1 MEISKVLAL
10 AVYVR
15 DELLNAGCKITRTF
29 VNDSE
34 RTPSAINID
43 FCKDNIKYEIVLFDD
58 CKLTV
63 EVYCAIIIDKL
74 PDVKKL
80 TEEDTIV
87 VNDSKFVLHRHTY
100 IETARYIAAFKNTSF
115 TITKS
120 LVNDILKLSEI

>member
-15 DELLNAGCKITRTF
+15 DELINAGCEITRTF
-29 VNDSE
+29 VGDSE

-43 FCKDNIKYEIVLFDD
+43 FCKDNINYEIVLFDD

-100 IETARYIAAFKNTSF
+100 IETARYIAAFNNTSF
-115 TITKS
+115 SITKP

>member
-15 DELLNAGCKITRTF
+15 DELLNAGCEITRTF
-29 VNDSE
+29 ADGKQLSPDSV
-34 RTPSAINID
+34 SID
-43 FCKDNIKYEIVLFDD
+43 FCKDNIKYEIVLFGDYM
-58 CKLTV
+58 LTV
-63 EVYCAIIIDKL
+63 EVGCSIIIDKL

-87 VNDSKFVLHRHTY
+87 VRDSEFVLHRHTY
-100 IETARYIAAFKNTSF
+100 IESARYTAAFNGSSF
-115 TITKS
+115 LITKP